1 VPSTPG
7 DSMPDPP
14 LSPNSDEPAPRSS
27 SPTVVSTAAA
37 ASAPPP
43 SRLPLGI
50 AAIGLCGVLGFTLAR
65 LTLPPQDAAIECVQ
79 SALAAKGAVSDSSL
93 DVELVMA
100 GKLEV
105 GGRHST
111 EIANGPLSDPIRR
124 KAIESCRAVYAKQTG
139 VSAEAPLL
147 RVETA
152 TAPIRVRRTLARG
165 SGALEKL
172 QYPEP
177 GAQVSVE
184 SLPGAASCVT
194 SSTGEC
200 ELTLRHL
207 AHDAKLTIVAQLTNG
222 VVVSEGTTV
231 LALLQAGLTLEAV
244 ERTPPPPPDCLAA
257 GRSVE
262 DAAQYTKVPADAAGH
277 ELEAWVE
284 VMSSGIVSDV
294 LPADGSDP
302 TAMAALRLQLAGLRG
317 LPGPCS
323 NLRVSLHY

>member
-1 VPSTPG
+1 
-7 DSMPDPP
+7 MLDPP
-14 LSPNSDEPAPRSS
+14 SSPHSDEPAPGSS
-27 SPTVVSTAAA
+27 SPTVVSTAAVA
-37 ASAPPP
+37 PP

-50 AAIGLCGVLGFTLAR
+50 AAIGLCGVLGYTLAR

-79 SALAAKGAVSDSSL
+79 SALAARGAVADSSL

-105 GGRHST
+105 GGRRSS
-111 EIANGPLSDPIRR
+111 EIANGPLSDPVRR

-147 RVETA
+147 RVDTA
-152 TAPIRVRRTLARG
+152 TVPIRVRRTLAQGNAARD
-165 SGALEKL
+165 EV
-172 QYPEP
+172 QYPEA
-177 GAQVSVE
+177 GAQVSVQ
-184 SLPGAASCVT
+184 SVAGPASCVT
-194 SSTGEC
+194 SSAGQC

-222 VVVSEGTTV
+222 VTVSKATTV
-231 LALLQAGLTLEAV
+231 LELLQAGLTLEAV
-244 ERTPPPPPDCLAA
+244 ERAPPPPPDCLAA

-277 ELEAWVE
+277 ELEARVE

-294 LPADGSDP
+294 QPADGSDP
-302 TAMAALRLQLAGLRG
+302 KAMAALRLQLAGLRG

-323 NLRVSLHY
+323 NLSVSLHY

>member
-1 VPSTPG
+1 
-7 DSMPDPP
+7 MPDPP
-14 LSPNSDEPAPRSS
+14 SSPHSDEPAPASS
-27 SPTVVSTAAA
+27 SPTVVSTAAVA
-37 ASAPPP
+37 PP

-50 AAIGLCGVLGFTLAR
+50 AAIGLCGVLGYTLAR
-65 LTLPPQDAAIECVQ
+65 LTLPPHDAAIECVQ
-79 SALAAKGAVSDSSL
+79 SALAARGTVADSSL

-105 GGRHST
+105 GGRRSA

-152 TAPIRVRRTLARG
+152 TVPIHVRRTLARG
-165 SGALEKL
+165 SGARDGV
-172 QYPEP
+172 QYQEA
-177 GAQVSVE
+177 GAQVSVQ
-184 SLPGAASCVT
+184 SVAGPASCVT
-194 SSTGEC
+194 SSAGQC

-207 AHDAKLTIVAQLTNG
+207 AHDAKLTIVAELTNG
-222 VVVSEGTTV
+222 VTVSKATTV
-231 LALLQAGLTLEAV
+231 LELLQAGLTLEAV
-244 ERTPPPPPDCLAA
+244 ERAPPPPPDCLAA

-294 LPADGSDP
+294 QPAEGSDP
-302 TAMAALRLQLAGLRG
+302 KAMAALRLQLAGLRG

>member
-1 VPSTPG
+1 
-7 DSMPDPP
+7 MLDPP
-14 LSPNSDEPAPRSS
+14 SSPHSDEPASGSS
-27 SPTVVSTAAA
+27 SPTVISTAAA
-37 ASAPPP
+37 AGAPP

-50 AAIGLCGVLGFTLAR
+50 AAIGLCGVLGYTLAR

-79 SALAAKGAVSDSSL
+79 SALAARGPVADSSL

-105 GGRHST
+105 GGRRST
-111 EIANGPLSDPIRR
+111 DIANGPLSDPIRR

-152 TAPIRVRRTLARG
+152 TARVRVRRTLARG
-165 SGALEKL
+165 SGARDEV

-177 GAQVSVE
+177 GAQVSAQ
-184 SLPGAASCVT
+184 SLAGPASCVT
-194 SSTGEC
+194 SSTGQC
-200 ELTLRHL
+200 ELTLRQL

-222 VVVSEGTTV
+222 VTVSKATSV
-231 LALLQAGLTLEAV
+231 LELLQAGLTLEAV

-262 DAAQYTKVPADAAGH
+262 DAAQYTRVPADAAGH

-294 LPADGSDP
+294 QPADGSDP
-302 TAMAALRLQLAGLRG
+302 KAMAALRLQLAGLRG
-317 LPGPCS
+317 LPGPCR